1 MVASASA
8 AERYHVDVPE
18 DGMDAE
24 VLFRRYARNVSA
36 LLYRLGVPPQDL
48 HDLTQEVFL
57 VAHRK
62 GGYLPG
68 PAQPMTWLARIAF
81 GIASDYRRV
90 TRRRLQR
97 MAAADEGLEAGYPA
111 PQETKLAADE
121 SRSLVFRALQAL
133 DPEKRIVFVL
143 FEIEGES
150 CASIAAGLGI
160 PKGTVFSRL
169 RTAREEFRRAIGLHS
184 PEQGK

>member
-8 AERYHVDVPE
+8 AERCHVDVPH

-36 LLYRLGVPPQDL
+36 LLYRLGVPAQDL

-68 PAQPMTWLARIAF
+68 PAQPLTWLARIAF

-97 MAAADEGLEAGYPA
+97 MPD
-111 PQETKLAADE
+111 
-121 SRSLVFRALQAL
+121 
-133 DPEKRIVFVL
+133 
-143 FEIEGES
+143 GELRVDAVDVYLLLS
-150 CASIAAGLGI
+150 SFDDGSAAGEEQPSALRQDALRFVKTIDDGGSGQI
-160 PKGTVFSRL
+160 GRL
-169 RTAREEFRRAIGLHS
+169 EEFARTVASMVGRPL
-184 PEQGK
+184 